1 MGYLLDTHTIIWF
14 FENPEKIPKKI
25 IDIIIDENNIIYIC
39 SISLLEI
46 VIKLSIGKL
55 RMNYSLDILIKF
67 ITNGGIKILHV
78 DNNYLNELLILP
90 FIHKDPF
97 DRLIISTAIT
107 DNLTVIT
114 MDENIHRYNVSCIW

>member
-25 IDIIIDENNIIYIC
+25 IDIIVDENNVKYIC

-67 ITNGGIKILHV
+67 ITNGGIKILHI